1 MLVERILAVRL
12 RRICRGW
19 QNVRVAACCDDV
31 WRMSA
36 ALKQG
41 ADVEDQ
47 MADTQIMLQ
56 PTRLTAP
63 STW

>member
-1 MLVERILAVRL
+1 MLVERILAVRA
-12 RRICRGW
+12 RWIRRGW
-19 QNVRVAACCDDV
+19 QDVWVTAGSDDV

-47 MADTQIMLQ
+47 MADTQIMLH